1 MTGGSM
7 IRHAGLLSRR
17 SDIEQAEAQAK
28 ALGEKADQARAK
40 AEELQQA
47 LQKAEADLQAA
58 RSEYV
63 TAREERLLVEAEQ
76 KRCEAESDS
85 LQKQI
90 EELKDEQSSGLSRME
105 TLRQSK
111 REAEDKLAEL
121 TGQMEKVQQEQQ
133 TLSQSRDDWSARG
146 EELNQQLQNCRMA
159 VFALEKERDAC
170 RDEIRRHQELLTHQA
185 EQRQKLKEEKE
196 RFESAT
202 VSLHGQITEAQAKI
216 ESLQQEAQNC
226 RNAAEAHM
234 KKRADVEQEAA
245 QLRQKE
251 REANDRK
258 QKISEE
264 LSKLMERKDN
274 LQKQYDDIIQKL
286 WDEYELT
293 RREAE
298 QMDIAVEDPAT
309 AQKQLT
315 VLRNKIRALG
325 TVNVAAIEE
334 YKEVSERYPLFE

>member
-1 MTGGSM
+1 MSCTNLRWNNCPGFVGIGSELCRCDAEYEGVLRSLLGRVVVAEDLDAATAIARRFQYKFRVVTLDGQVINAGGSMTGGSM

-170 RDEIRRHQELLTHQA
+170 RDEIRQA
-185 EQRQKLKEEKE
+185 PGTPDAPGRTAPK
-196 RFESAT
+196 T
-202 VSLHGQITEAQAKI
+202 
-216 ESLQQEAQNC
+216 
-226 RNAAEAHM
+226 
-234 KKRADVEQEAA
+234 KR
-245 QLRQKE
+245 
-251 REANDRK
+251 RK
-258 QKISEE
+258 
-264 LSKLMERKDN
+264 
-274 LQKQYDDIIQKL
+274 
-286 WDEYELT
+286 
-293 RREAE
+293 
-298 QMDIAVEDPAT
+298 
-309 AQKQLT
+309 
-315 VLRNKIRALG
+315 G
-325 TVNVAAIEE
+325 TV
-334 YKEVSERYPLFE
+334 